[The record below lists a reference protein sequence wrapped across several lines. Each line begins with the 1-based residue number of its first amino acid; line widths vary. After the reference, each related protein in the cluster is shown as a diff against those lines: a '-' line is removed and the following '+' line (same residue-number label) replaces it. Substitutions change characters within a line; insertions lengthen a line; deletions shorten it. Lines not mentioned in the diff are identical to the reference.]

1 MAITKREQEKRPL
14 LSRTGGKENTVAHR
28 RRLLADRADFAAGSI
43 FLFENRDPEG
53 DLLDSES
60 PELSPADQS
69 ARFVNKFSR
78 RLRGL
83 FHELKVA
90 DLVSEDDLALFYWPQ
105 SADSRIRLAR
115 RLRQVARLVR
125 EESGPS

>member
-1 MAITKREQEKRPL
+1 
-14 LSRTGGKENTVAHR
+14 
-28 RRLLADRADFAAGSI
+28 
-43 FLFENRDPEG
+43 
-53 DLLDSES
+53 
-60 PELSPADQS
+60 
-69 ARFVNKFSR
+69 VNKFSR

-83 FHELKVA
+83 FHELKEA

-115 RLRQVARLVR
+115 RLRQVASVVR